1 MTTHLW
7 PGEVRLADPWRWQSP
22 ALRSDWTPSPYL
34 SPCRCSPSNAHYH
47 LLWDWEGNQPLFL
60 LQLSTGCEILSSNDA
75 LFAFKLLI
83 TIKTIDF
90 GDQHF
95 IISWTFYEWTFHRF
109 FFPPGPAGPLAFSV
123 FIPDARIISIS
134 SNLVIWLR
142 WWCNAVDCD

>member
-1 MTTHLW
+1 MTTHRW
-7 PGEVRLADPWRWQSP
+7 PDEVRLADPWRWQSP
-22 ALRSDWTPSPYL
+22 ALRFDWTPSPYL

-90 GDQHF
+90 GDRHF
-95 IISWTFYEWTFHRF
+95 ILFCRHHFVNIVSPIL
-109 FFPPGPAGPLAFSV
+109 FPPWSGGTACVLCVHPRCSHYLDQLKP
-123 FIPDARIISIS
+123 
-134 SNLVIWLR
+134 
-142 WWCNAVDCD
+142 CDLIKMVV